1 MASPL
6 HAMHIRRKGKKGAL
20 ALKLDVR
27 KAYNR
32 VEWSFHK
39 GMMIKLGFPEV

>member
-6 HAMHIRRKGKKGAL
+6 HAMHIRRKDQKGAL
-20 ALKLDVR
+20 ALQLDVS
-27 KAYNR
+27 KAYDR

>member
-6 HAMHIRRKGKKGAL
+6 HAMHIRRKDKMGAL
-20 ALKLDVR
+20 ALQLDVS
-27 KAYNR
+27 KAYDR

-39 GMMIKLGFPEV
+39 GIMIKLGFPEV